1 MKNKFADFDEE
12 KILAIIEDIYE
23 KRANPKNALRLLD
36 YIAYL
41 KNNNLKIHPK
51 LNSFISGAVE
61 DVLTQ
66 KKSFDIAFGLKKK
79 IGRPDSRE
87 ELTKVIATSLN
98 YIMGGKSKTA
108 ALKMAAK
115 AYGKSYSSLHFVFDK
130 YKLDALTYLK
140 LKHLK
145 NKDPLTD
152 ADIYPLRKYF

>member
-1 MKNKFADFDEE
+1 MKNNFLDFDEE
-12 KILAIIEDIYE
+12 KISAIIEDIYE
-23 KRANPKNALRLLD
+23 KRANPKNAERLLSF
-36 YIAYL
+36 IAYL
-41 KNNNLKIHPK
+41 KKNKLKIPPK
-51 LNSFISGAVE
+51 LQTFIEGAIE

-66 KKSFDIAFGLKKK
+66 TKSFEVAFGLKKK

-87 ELTKVIATSLN
+87 ELMKVIATSLN

-115 AYGKSYSSLHFVFDK
+115 AYSKSYSSLHLVFDK

-152 ADIYPLRKYF
+152 DDIDPLRKYF